1 MHYYSLCIAVAGLL
15 VTRPVV
21 GSRHGKTPFGR
32 DLQLLAQLGISP
44 DLRGFGHHDLQQL
57 VSHSA
62 MATALEAETIT
73 IPLDHDNSS
82 AGTYENR
89 FWVNDEFFEPGK
101 PIMLYDA
108 GETNAEATAYAHL
121 TSSLS
126 FFRPMLEEFHAMGI
140 VWEHRYYG
148 ESTPCSID
156 FDTPP
161 ETLKY
166 LDTKQSLADIPY
178 FARNFS
184 RESYPDVDLTPQGTP
199 WIMVGGSYAG
209 VRAALTRN
217 EYPETIFAA
226 FSSSAPVEARM
237 NMTMYFDQI
246 YRGMIASGWTNCTL
260 DIRAA
265 LNYIDDQLSS
275 DETASSIKRLFFGS
289 GAENNTNGD
298 FTAALTGIYG
308 FFQNYGMAG
317 GTGGLGSFCKYL
329 ETDPNTNKTAGADGL
344 ATIYGNKFMAERW
357 AQWPV
362 FTELVNENMDTNCQ
376 MLNTSRTLDCDFSKP
391 YGDASAISWTWQ
403 YCSEWGF
410 YQANNEGPHAL
421 LSRYQT
427 LEYQQEV
434 CNRQFPSAIPKG
446 LLPPQP
452 LTEELNHEHGGWTIR
467 PSNVYFSG
475 GEFDPWRSLSLLS
488 TEDVAPQGIQFSS
501 QIPDCGVK
509 TTQDTVFGYIMENS
523 EHCFDF
529 QAAETVGKLSR
540 GIFTSAL
547 LQWLPCF
554 GQQTA
559 VHPTRLEGEGA
570 V

>member
-1 MHYYSLCIAVAGLL
+1 MHRYSLCSVVISLLL
-15 VTRPVV
+15 VQPIV
-21 GSRHGKTPFGR
+21 GSRQGKIPFGR
-32 DLQLLAQLGISP
+32 DLQLLAELGLSP
-44 DLRGFGHHDLQQL
+44 DLRALGHNDLQLL

-62 MATALEAETIT
+62 MSSALEAEYIT
-73 IPLDHDNSS
+73 IPLDHDNVS
-82 AGTYENR
+82 AGTYQNR

-101 PIMLYDA
+101 PIMLYDV

-126 FFRPMLEEFHAMGI
+126 FFKLMLEEFHAMGI

-148 ESTPCSID
+148 ESTPDSID
-156 FDTPP
+156 YDTPP
-161 ETLKY
+161 EIFEY
-166 LDTKQSLADIPY
+166 LNTKQSLADIPY

-184 RESYPDVDLTPQGTP
+184 RESHPDLDLTPEGTP

-237 NMTMYFDQI
+237 NMTVYFDQI
-246 YRGMIASGWTNCTL
+246 YRGMVANGRTNCTV

-265 LNYIDDQLSS
+265 LDHIDDQLSD
-275 DETASSIKRLFFGS
+275 DETASSIKQLFFGS

-298 FTAALTGIYG
+298 FTAALAGIYG
-308 FFQNYGMAG
+308 LFQNYGMAG
-317 GTGGLGSFCKYL
+317 GSGGLGSFCEYL
-329 ETDPNTNKTAGADGL
+329 ETDPNTNQTAEANGL
-344 ATIYGNKFMAERW
+344 AATYGNKFVAERW
-357 AQWPV
+357 AQWPA
-362 FTELVNENMDTNCQ
+362 FLRLVNENMDTNCR
-376 MLNTSRTLDCDFSKP
+376 MLNTSQPLECDFSKP
-391 YGDASAISWTWQ
+391 FGDPSAISWTWQ

-434 CNRQFPSAIPKG
+434 CNRQFPSAIQKG

-452 LTEELNHEHGGWTIR
+452 LTEDVNHKHGGWTIR

-475 GEFDPWRSLSLLS
+475 GEFDPWRTLSVLS
-488 TEDVAPQGIQFSS
+488 TEDIAPQGVQISS
-501 QIPDCGVK
+501 QVPACGVQ
-509 TTQDTVFGYIMENS
+509 TNEDTVFGYIMENS

-529 QAAETVGKLSR
+529 QLAGMAGNLSR
-540 GIFTSAL
+540 GLFTSAL
-547 LQWLPCF
+547 LQWLQCF
-554 GQQTA
+554 VGALTTA
-559 VHPTRLEGEGA
+559 PPA
-570 V
+570 